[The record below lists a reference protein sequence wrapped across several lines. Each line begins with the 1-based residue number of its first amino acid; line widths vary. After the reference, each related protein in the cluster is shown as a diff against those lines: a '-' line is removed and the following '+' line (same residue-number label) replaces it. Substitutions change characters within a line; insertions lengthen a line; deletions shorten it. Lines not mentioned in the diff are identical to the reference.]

1 MLVCAYCS
9 LFSDPKNVSIFAS
22 GYGDW
27 RNKQHIDNH
36 PKSQEHISALSNFK
50 NFQSANRVDIDIE
63 KKCRENQSYWMKV
76 LLRIVETIKF
86 LSERK
91 LAFRGTEERI
101 GSRNNGNYLG
111 CLELIAKFD
120 PFLKTHLNDHA
131 NKGHSHT
138 SYLSKDICEEFIG
151 ILADKVAHVIVE
163 EVKKAIYF
171 SISADSTP
179 DITHEDQMTVILRY
193 VLPDGKVVER
203 FLKFIKIDSHKGND
217 LANELVT
224 FLQDIGIDVKNCR
237 GQSYDNASNM
247 SGIYSGVQANITK
260 HAPSA
265 DFVPCSAHSL
275 NLVGHKSAECC
286 DEASNFFAIVQRIY
300 NFFSASTHR
309 WKLLQD

>member
-1 MLVCAYCS
+1 
-9 LFSDPKNVSIFAS
+9 
-22 GYGDW
+22 
-27 RNKQHIDNH
+27 
-36 PKSQEHISALSNFK
+36 
-50 NFQSANRVDIDIE
+50 
-63 KKCRENQSYWMKV
+63 
-76 LLRIVETIKF
+76 
-86 LSERK
+86 
-91 LAFRGTEERI
+91 
-101 GSRNNGNYLG
+101 
-111 CLELIAKFD
+111 
-120 PFLKTHLNDHA
+120 
-131 NKGHSHT
+131 
-138 SYLSKDICEEFIG
+138 
-151 ILADKVAHVIVE
+151 
-163 EVKKAIYF
+163 
-171 SISADSTP
+171 
-179 DITHEDQMTVILRY
+179 MTVILRY

-203 FLKFIKIDSHKGND
+203 FLKFIKINSHKGND

-286 DEASNFFAIVQRIY
+286 DEASNFFAIVQSIY